1 MKETL
6 KKKNPKPITVDERD
20 ILSYKARIY
29 HLESIIYRLAN
40 KENLSAGQF
49 LTVCQITNK
58 EIYKDNP
65 NK

>member
-1 MKETL
+1 MKEML
-6 KKKNPKPITVDERD
+6 KKRNPKPITVDERD

-29 HLESIIYRLAN
+29 HLESIIYRLVN
-40 KENLSAGQF
+40 QENLSTGQE
-49 LTVCQITNK
+49 LTIQQILDK

>member
-29 HLESIIYRLAN
+29 HLESIIYRLARQ
-40 KENLSAGQF
+40 ENLSTGQF

-58 EIYKDNP
+58 EVINHDES
-65 NK
+65 

>member
-1 MKETL
+1 MKEIL

-29 HLESIIYRLAN
+29 HLESIIYRLARQ
-40 KENLSAGQF
+40 ENLSTGQF

-58 EIYKDNP
+58 EVINYNES
-65 NK
+65 